1 MKEAESRSSFKP
13 ADLSSSIFASLGLVG
28 ESNLLGIE
36 KSLGRELFFLIDG
49 FGDFIFKDFS
59 GEIPAL
65 SNLEEF
71 TSLEAHFPST
81 TVTNLTSIGTGRYPC
96 DHGMVGYTM
105 RIPWSQP
112 GTPPLLNG
120 LKWDERI
127 DPLTWQE
134 VPTLFERARAQG
146 IDVSHIASA
155 RYEGSGFTRAALR
168 GPKYLP
174 ASTDDEI
181 MAALQTATKT
191 TPSFTYLYLN
201 DVDDAGHSTG
211 VGSNRWKSALARVD
225 GLIAR
230 IARELPSGTRVWV
243 SADHGMINAGE
254 KVVIGKGNNLLDEVE
269 ILGGEPRARNLYL
282 KREPDGLVDEKVIA
296 RVRQRWSEFF
306 GDRIEILTPEE
317 GYGSNL
323 GQRVRS
329 RIGEIIIV
337 PKDQTILIESEREET
352 QMRMVGHH
360 GSITE
365 AELEIPLRVMKL

>member
-1 MKEAESRSSFKP
+1 M
-13 ADLSSSIFASLGLVG
+13 GLAG
-28 ESNLLGIE
+28 EENLLGIE
-36 KSLGRELFFLIDG
+36 SSTGREIFFLIDG
-49 FGDFIFKDFS
+49 FGQFIFEEFASD
-59 GEIPAL
+59 IPVISAF
-65 SNLEEF
+65 EEF
-71 TSLEAHFPST
+71 TKLQAHFPST

-112 GTPPLLNG
+112 GTPALLNG

-134 VPTLFERARAQG
+134 VPTLFERARLQG
-146 IDVSHIASA
+146 FEVSHIASA

-168 GPKYLP
+168 GPTYLP
-174 ASTDDEI
+174 ASSDDEI
-181 MAALQTATKT
+181 ISALQSATKT

-201 DVDDAGHSTG
+201 DVDDAGHATG
-211 VGSNRWKSALARVD
+211 VGSNRWKSALMRVNA
-225 GLIAR
+225 LIER
-230 IARELPSGTRVWV
+230 ISRELPSSTRLWIT
-243 SADHGMINAGE
+243 ADHGMINAGE
-254 KVVIGKGNNLLDEVE
+254 KVVIGKGNNLMDEVE

-282 KREPDGLVDEKVIA
+282 KRDNDGAIDENVLN
-296 RVRQRWSEFF
+296 RVRQRWSDFF
-306 GDRIEILTPEE
+306 GERIEILTPEE

-323 GQRVRS
+323 NAKVRS

-337 PKDQTILIESEREET
+337 PKDQSVLIEPEREET

-360 GSITE
+360 GSITK